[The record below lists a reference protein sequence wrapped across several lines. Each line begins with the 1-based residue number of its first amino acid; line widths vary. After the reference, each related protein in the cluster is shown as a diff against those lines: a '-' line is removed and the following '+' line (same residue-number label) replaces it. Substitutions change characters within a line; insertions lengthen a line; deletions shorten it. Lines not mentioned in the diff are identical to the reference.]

1 VTSPRV
7 QLPRY
12 DEGSIGDVVPAVL
25 AAIGVSGEVET
36 LGLPPARG
44 YCVLLIDGLGWNL
57 LRRHAA
63 DAPFLSSLLADGQAL
78 SVGAPSTTATSLTS
92 LGTGLPPGRHG
103 VVGYTSRRP
112 GTTDVLLNALTWD
125 PQVDPIAYQP
135 HPTVFERAV
144 AADVDV
150 SAVSKRQFR
159 ESGLTLAGLRG
170 PRFRGA
176 DSLGE
181 RVAAV
186 AEELAKGARSVVYVY
201 DGDLDYTGHRHGC
214 ASPAWRH
221 QLVQLDRFAEQIYD
235 ELSPG
240 TGLVVTADHGMIDVP
255 LESRIDVDDKPELR
269 EGVELIGGEARFRH
283 VYVEPGALS
292 DVRELWQDVVGD
304 RAIVATRDE
313 AVANGWFGAIEMR
326 VLDRIGDL
334 LVVSGDGFAVELRTV
349 FPFEAKL
356 IGLHGGLSADE
367 LLVPLLVATA

>member
-1 VTSPRV
+1 VTSPHV

-12 DEGSIGDVVPAVL
+12 GEGAISDVLPAIL
-25 AAIGVSGEVET
+25 AAIGVRDEPDVF
-36 LGLPPARG
+36 GLPRARG

-57 LRRHAA
+57 LRRHTA
-63 DAPFLSSLLADGQAL
+63 DAPFLASLLPDARPL

-92 LGTGLPPGRHG
+92 FGTGLPPGRHG

-135 HPTVFERAV
+135 HPTVFERAL
-144 AADVDV
+144 AAHIAV
-150 SAVSKRQFR
+150 SVVSKRQFR
-159 ESGLTLAGLRG
+159 DSGLTLAGLRG

-176 DSLGE
+176 DALGE

-186 AEELAKGARSVVYVY
+186 AEELAANASGLVYVY
-201 DGDLDYTGHRHGC
+201 DGDLDYTGHRQGC
-214 ASPAWRH
+214 ASAAWRH

-255 LESRIDVDDKPELR
+255 PESRIDVDDKPELR

-283 VYVEPGALS
+283 VYVKPGALT
-292 DVRELWQDVVGD
+292 DVRELWEHVVGEH
-304 RAIVATRDE
+304 AIIATREE
-313 AVANGWFGAIEMR
+313 AVAGGWFGAVESR

-334 LVVSGDGFAVELRTV
+334 LVVSHDAFAVELRSV

-356 IGLHGGLSADE
+356 VGLHGALSDDE
-367 LLVPLLVATA
+367 LLVPLLVALA